1 LRHVIPLHC
10 LGHLRFL
17 ELVFA
22 PFADPSR
29 PREGH
34 PALLDWVETLDW
46 AKNKLNLT
54 ALTLRIIMAR
64 SRQYEPN
71 GSEASLQMTRA
82 QGKGVL
88 VTYNRI
94 IAPLERLGAATD
106 NGLARF
112 YAELEWPWLWTEWVG
127 DKLEEEGGLEWLQSK
142 RRELKTRAERGI
154 MGERYDRVGSPAGE
168 PHRSVW
174 NQSCLN
180 TYYN

>member
-17 ELVFA
+17 ELVFS

-29 PREGH
+29 PREDH
-34 PALLDWVETLDW
+34 PALLDWAETLDW

-54 ALTLRIIMAR
+54 ALTLRIIMVR
-64 SRQYEPN
+64 SREYQSNEN
-71 GSEASLQMTRA
+71 QALQMTRA
-82 QGKGVL
+82 QGKQVL
-88 VTYNRI
+88 ATYNRI

>member
-17 ELVFA
+17 ELVFS

-29 PREGH
+29 PREDH
-34 PALLDWVETLDW
+34 PALLDWAETLDW

-54 ALTLRIIMAR
+54 ALTLRIIMVR
-64 SRQYEPN
+64 SREYQSNEN
-71 GSEASLQMTRA
+71 QALQMTRA
-82 QGKGVL
+82 QGKQVL
-88 VTYNRI
+88 ATYNRI

-112 YAELEWPWLWTEWVG
+112 YAE
-127 DKLEEEGGLEWLQSK
+127 LEWLQSK